1 MFPTIESIVHFFFSI
16 ISSSQK
22 LSSKILYKSPI
33 RYTAIVKTKIN
44 LSKKLTYVS
53 FSKISKLNIVL
64 ITSLSSFEN
73 ILSALESNIS
83 TTISIGIVMKIPMI
97 TFLIFSFFSF
107 DFSCFFYYT
116 SYSFLKKF
124 NWSYD

>member
-97 TFLIFSFFSF
+97 TFLIFSFFLLI
-107 DFSCFFYYT
+107 
-116 SYSFLKKF
+116 FLAF
-124 NWSYD
+124 